1 MGDSRLLYLR
11 HSAVDKK
18 LFFDKK
24 VFGLAITFEIRP
36 LAHAQGSAENHSANP
51 FSSLGV
57 CTAQGSAEGETAAPD
72 ICAAN
77 GVRAAIHYVV
87 REQVDP

>member
-24 VFGLAITFEIRP
+24 VFGLAITFKIRP
-36 LAHAQGSAENHSANP
+36 LAH
-51 FSSLGV
+51 
-57 CTAQGSAEGETAAPD
+57 AQGSAEGETAAPD